1 MRFTFYARGE
11 VETCSSVLDVSIRTT
26 VKPSIHAL
34 EILPCNRESVM
45 NSSGRSVAAPVLT
58 QVQFWRI
65 RLVMALAR

>member
-34 EILPCNRESVM
+34 EILPCNRES
-45 NSSGRSVAAPVLT
+45 L
-58 QVQFWRI
+58 
-65 RLVMALAR
+65 

>member
-34 EILPCNRESVM
+34 EILPVIVSRCDEFIWALRGCAGADPS
-45 NSSGRSVAAPVLT
+45 AVL
-58 QVQFWRI
+58 VN
-65 RLVMALAR
+65 